1 MFYPEGQM
9 RVYLYGGAVD
19 MRNSFTGLYALTK
32 QVLRE
37 DPLSGQLFVFFN
49 RNRDY
54 VKVLYFDRSG
64 FCLWSKR
71 LERGRF
77 KTPSGAGKHEVSYT
91 ELKMILEGIELKNI
105 RRRKRFS
112 FGEREVF
119 SCTPNDAVLEH
130 RA

>member
-1 MFYPEGQM
+1 MFYPEGQT
-9 RVYLYGGAVD
+9 RVYLYSGAVD
-19 MRNSFTGLYALTK
+19 MKNSFTGLYALTK
-32 QVLRE
+32 QVLTE
-37 DPLSGQLFVFFN
+37 DPVSGHLFVFFN
-49 RNRDY
+49 RKRDY

-77 KTPSGAGKHEVSYT
+77 KTPSGESKHEVSYT

-112 FGEREVF
+112 MGEREVF
-119 SCTPNDAVLEH
+119 SCTTSGAVIEH
-130 RA
+130 QA